1 MLLHRANG
9 TELRR
14 LRRAGERVCHAGCG
28 ERGVIGYRS
37 DAAEQQPVLQLKQ
50 LLRDCFDGDPDDH
63 AITVLMEK
71 AGSTVD
77 TTGDGVADTRGVPRE
92 ALSVAIAKY
101 HSYLKEKTL
110 IDKIFDEFD
119 KDKASARAR
128 RPRQ

>member
-1 MLLHRANG
+1 MTTPRACK
-9 TELRR
+9 RK
-14 LRRAGERVCHAGCG
+14 AS
-28 ERGVIGYRS
+28 RS
-37 DAAEQQPVLQLKQ
+37 SASPQP
-50 LLRDCFDGDPDDH
+50 PP
-63 AITVLMEK
+63 
-71 AGSTVD
+71 GSTVD

>member
-1 MLLHRANG
+1 MAAIINFLSVRSPLRAS
-9 TELRR
+9 LARPRSAFSARR
-14 LRRAGERVCHAGCG
+14 VA
-28 ERGVIGYRS
+28 
-37 DAAEQQPVLQLKQ
+37 
-50 LLRDCFDGDPDDH
+50 
-63 AITVLMEK
+63 
-71 AGSTVD
+71 STV
-77 TTGDGVADTRGVPRE
+77 ARFPIQRLPRE

>member
-1 MLLHRANG
+1 M
-9 TELRR
+9 
-14 LRRAGERVCHAGCG
+14 
-28 ERGVIGYRS
+28 
-37 DAAEQQPVLQLKQ
+37 
-50 LLRDCFDGDPDDH
+50 
-63 AITVLMEK
+63 
-71 AGSTVD
+71 
-77 TTGDGVADTRGVPRE
+77 PRE